1 MTTVHNFHVPL
12 PEDVYHQLREEAQ
25 RLHQP
30 ATQIAR
36 HAIEGWL
43 QDQRRGL
50 LHEAIRAYA
59 QEQAGSRA
67 DLDADLEAA
76 AAEHLADLDKDGS

>member
-12 PEDVYHQLREEAQ
+12 PEDVYRQLREEAQ
-25 RLHQP
+25 RLHRP

-36 HAIEGWL
+36 HAIERWL
-43 QDQRRGL
+43 QDQHRDL

-59 QEQAGSRA
+59 EAQAGSPA
-67 DLDADLEAA
+67 DLDAELEAA
-76 AAEHLADLDKDGS
+76 GAEHLANLEKDGS

>member
-1 MTTVHNFHVPL
+1 
-12 PEDVYHQLREEAQ
+12 LREEAQ
-25 RLHQP
+25 RLHRP

-43 QDQRRGL
+43 QDRRRGL

-59 QEQAGSRA
+59 EAQAGSQA

-76 AAEHLADLDKDGS
+76 ATEHLADLEKDGS